1 MSKKTNRLRCFL
13 LLVPALGGC
22 SSFGNTE
29 AGALVGTGL
38 GATTGAIIGSESGHA
53 GGGAL
58 IGAAAGAVAGGLAGN
73 AVDAREE
80 RDAAVAQA
88 QYHQAQAQA
97 AQQAMTSSDVIDM
110 VHAQV
115 SDDVIIST
123 LRSRGC
129 RFSNDPQSIIQL
141 KGQGVS
147 DRVIQAMQ
155 SSPSGA
161 YAGSTPPVIYA
172 GPRAAP
178 PAVIVTPPPPYYGWG
193 PRRYWGP
200 PPPYYRPRYYW

>member
-1 MSKKTNRLRCFL
+1 MSNKTNRLRLVL

-22 SSFGNTE
+22 ASYGNTE

-58 IGAAAGAVAGGLAGN
+58 IGAAAGALAGGLAGN

-97 AQQAMTSSDVIDM
+97 AQQAMTSFDVVDM
-110 VHAQV
+110 VRAGV
-115 SDDVIIST
+115 SDEVIIST
-123 LRSRGC
+123 LHSRGC

-155 SSPSGA
+155 SSPSA
-161 YAGSTPPVIYA
+161 ATPPVIYA
-172 GPRAAP
+172 GPRGAPP
-178 PAVIVTPPPPYYGWG
+178 PAVIVTPPPVYYGWG

-200 PPPYYRPRYYW
+200 PPPYYRHRYYW